1 GRMKTPAHP
10 SAITTSTN
18 GKCRAPK
25 VGKLRML
32 TRSHLDQRSKA
43 AKQFESI
50 AHGIEQDLGGQDH
63 LSTVQ
68 KHLVEAFAGAAIQ
81 VNALNAKLLLG
92 LDVDVVEHSQ
102 IISTLVRIATR
113 LNGGHRIARNINV
126 PTLDNYL
133 ASTAQQRKVDDDD
146 MEVAAE

>member
-1 GRMKTPAHP
+1 
-10 SAITTSTN
+10 
-18 GKCRAPK
+18 
-25 VGKLRML
+25 ML

-133 ASTAQQRKVDDDD
+133 ASKAQQRKVDDDD